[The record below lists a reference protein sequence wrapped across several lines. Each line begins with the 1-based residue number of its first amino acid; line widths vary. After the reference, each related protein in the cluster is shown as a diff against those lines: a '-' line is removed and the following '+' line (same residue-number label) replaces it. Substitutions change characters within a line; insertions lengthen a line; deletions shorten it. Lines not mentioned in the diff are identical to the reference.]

1 VLAEVRGTLG
11 IIVLIEEIVYG
22 EGLTVRSGF
31 LATTNV
37 FEHNGKEWK
46 MIHHHGSPLPG
57 NEEGGESRYYFN

>member
-1 VLAEVRGTLG
+1 MTEVRGTLG
-11 IIVLIEEIVYG
+11 IVVLIEEIAYV

-37 FEHNGKEWK
+37 FEHDGKERK

-57 NEEGGESRYYFN
+57 NEEGGESRHYFN